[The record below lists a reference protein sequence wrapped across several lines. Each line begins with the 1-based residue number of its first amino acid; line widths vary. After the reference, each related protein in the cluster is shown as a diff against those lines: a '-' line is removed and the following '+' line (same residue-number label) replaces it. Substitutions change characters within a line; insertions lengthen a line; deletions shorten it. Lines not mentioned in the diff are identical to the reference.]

1 MAKIRMIV
9 IEGEMSVED
18 VQRLAQGFSAGDA
31 AFSSVTLPSGVT
43 AQAATL
49 ARSEEKPRPRPIAV
63 PVAVEDKPVVI
74 PVVEAPVTPTKTGF
88 SNAVLIGDVFE
99 EVPTPER
106 AAAANAILINMTQHL
121 ADESLPAEI
130 PPAVAKVFPEA
141 VVETE
146 EQTNA
151 ASLIDDLVACK
162 RLSGV
167 IERLQREGHTD
178 TASLIA
184 ACKTHRDSVPLLQR
198 LGEGLEDRVTR
209 TLEGM
214 K

>member
-9 IEGEMSVED
+9 IEGDMSVED
-18 VQRLAQGFSAGDA
+18 VQRLAKGFSAGDE
-31 AFSSVTLPSGVT
+31 AFTSVTLPSGVT

-49 ARSEEKPRPRPIAV
+49 NNTDDQPRPRPLAV
-63 PVAVEDKPVVI
+63 PVVVEDKPVHI
-74 PVVEAPVTPTKTGF
+74 PVVEAPKAPEP
-88 SNAVLIGDVFE
+88 AV
-99 EVPTPER
+99 
-106 AAAANAILINMTQHL
+106 
-121 ADESLPAEI
+121 
-130 PPAVAKVFPEA
+130 PPAIAKVFPEA
-141 VVETE
+141 VVEPE
-146 EQTNA
+146 PSPA
-151 ASLIDDLVACK
+151 ASSLVDDLLSCK
-162 RLSGV
+162 RLSGI
-167 IERLQREGHTD
+167 IERLQKAGHTD

>member
-9 IEGEMSVED
+9 IEGEMSVDD
-18 VQRLAQGFSAGDA
+18 VQRLARGFAADDA
-31 AFSSVTLPSGVT
+31 AFSSVTLPSGVI

-49 ARSEEKPRPRPIAV
+49 AKGEEKPRSRPIAV
-63 PVAVEDKPVVI
+63 PVVVEDKPVVV
-74 PVVEAPVTPTKTGF
+74 PVVHVPAKAETTATL
-88 SNAVLIGDVFE
+88 S
-99 EVPTPER
+99 PTP
-106 AAAANAILINMTQHL
+106 A
-121 ADESLPAEI
+121 LPPKL
-130 PPAVAKVFPEA
+130 PPAIAKVFPEA

-151 ASLIDDLVACK
+151 SSLVDDLVACK